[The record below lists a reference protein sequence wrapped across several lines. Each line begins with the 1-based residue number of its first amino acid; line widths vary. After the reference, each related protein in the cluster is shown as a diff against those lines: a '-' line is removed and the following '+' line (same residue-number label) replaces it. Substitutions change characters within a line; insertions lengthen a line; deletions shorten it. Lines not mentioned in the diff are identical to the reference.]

1 MIFYAGDNDIGSGT
15 SAEELLN
22 EFMLFTSE
30 VNEKIPHTRCFFIS
44 IKPSI
49 FRKDYL
55 EIILDANDK
64 IRKLLII

>member
-1 MIFYAGDNDIGSGT
+1 MLFYAGDNDIGSGI

-55 EIILDANDK
+55 EIILEAYDK
-64 IRKLLII
+64 IRNAVN